1 MVHYLYQG
9 EEVYNMRPAPQPEGS
24 SGSDKQSEQVIIM
37 LKDGTDKTVDRREI
51 QQK

>member
-9 EEVYNMRPAPQPEGS
+9 EEVYNVRDAPQQEGG

-37 LKDGTDKTVDRREI
+37 LKDGTDKTVDRSEI
-51 QQK
+51 RQK